1 MGYFKH
7 CGLIYKISYDNLMII
22 LSYDNTK
29 VTIDLQCTSN
39 LRNMLRMAQ
48 GFFWYNSLVK
58 SSESVR
64 KLVYDIPRR
73 NLSTM

>member
-7 CGLIYKISYDNLMII
+7 CGLIYKISYDNLTII

-39 LRNMLRMAQ
+39 LRNILRMAR
-48 GFFWYNSLVK
+48 GFFWYNALVK